1 MDNQT
6 KERIIEFNKR
16 FGLNTEFITDES
28 VLGYALNNTIY
39 INESIEQDYERTN
52 KHELLHFFED
62 TEEFQKLK
70 QDIFEANKENLEQIR
85 SEYELRYFGLYSEDE
100 INAGVLDNEIAIDLL
115 IDNSVIEYEDGLK
128 IGDEFLGNI
137 EHELEEKRYLNLTL
151 NNNIKNM
158 NLSKWEKIFVANYY
172 DGKERRIPQGKNKQE
187 AIKRDIDASLQKLYE
202 MGEADFK
209 IDVHSPEV
217 IREYE
222 SEINALKQRGEDTSY
237 LEANKESALKELAE
251 KFSKQLWEEYKHIV
265 DFIKNED
272 YEPSFKYLMLK
283 ETLTKTYKKDKSDGK
298 DKTIVKKR
306 DLHKSVAGHMVLNRT
321 TLDVIYNN
329 LENYDNFANLY
340 FAGLEIFNKTIAERN
355 GISLEGVETY
365 GKGKWLRFEGKES
378 NEAEYLKNAEK
389 LASLVKDTPW
399 CTKTLASTQLAEGDF
414 FVFVDNDGKPHI
426 AVKMSGEEIDEVRG
440 IQNGNAQ
447 ELEEDYRDVALSF
460 LENNKDIKNGKEW
473 LEKEEWNKRLIEYNR
488 KIDAGELKKEDIP
501 GLIHD
506 LFEITDYRSHGGENS
521 NKVEL
526 KKKFEK
532 IKGTIADYYECSEDE
547 IWIGDINFSETDYE
561 VCPYKVIFGNA
572 EFGYSQVI
580 DLGNLECIGGNA
592 NFEDSQITDLKNL
605 QRIGGDAYFKGSQIT
620 DLGKIKIYGEHDYNV
635 SKEVNQINKLLM
647 EYNRKI
653 ERGNI
658 EKEEVQDLINCVFT
672 IMANSFYVDKVK
684 KNLENIKNMLAEYYE
699 CGEEEIYIGDMKFS
713 KTDYEICP
721 YKVILGRANFLGS
734 QITDLGN
741 LKIIK
746 GGANFYGSQVTNLGN
761 LQVIENYA
769 DFSESKITDLGM
781 LQTINGMI
789 FWGDR
794 DDLRMQY
801 EARQAEKARREQE
814 ELMKIAK
821 EQRKDDFFEFV
832 DEVTDRVNGRENED
846 IEVENRGEEV
856 DD

>member
-1 MDNQT
+1 MIVKMDNET

-52 KHELLHFFED
+52 KHELLHFFEE

-70 QDIFEANKENLEQIR
+70 EQVFEANKENLEQIR
-85 SEYELRYFGLYSEDE
+85 SEYELRYFGFYSEDE
-100 INAGVLDNEIAIDLL
+100 IRAGVLDNEIAIDLL
-115 IDNSVIEYEDGLK
+115 IDNSVIEYDEGLSV
-128 IGDEFLGNI
+128 GDAFLGNI

-158 NLSKWEKIFVANYY
+158 NLSKWEKIFVANFY
-172 DGKERRIPQGKNKQE
+172 DGKERKMPHGKDKQQI
-187 AIKRDIDASLQKLYE
+187 IKSDIDASLQELYE
-202 MGEADFK
+202 MSETDFK

-222 SEINALKQRGEDTSY
+222 SEIKALQQRGENTSE
-237 LEANKESALKELAE
+237 LEANKERALQELAE

-283 ETLTKTYKKDKSDGK
+283 ETLTKTYKKDSLDGK

-306 DLHKSVAGHMVLNRT
+306 DLNKSVAGHMVLNKT

-340 FAGLEIFNKTIAERN
+340 FAGLEIFNKTTAEKN
-355 GISLEGVETY
+355 GISLDGVETY
-365 GKGKWLRFEGKES
+365 GKGKWLKFEGKSS
-378 NEAEYLKNAEK
+378 NKAEYLKNAEK

-526 KKKFEK
+526 KKNLEK
-532 IKGTIADYYECSEDE
+532 IKG
-547 IWIGDINFSETDYE
+547 
-561 VCPYKVIFGNA
+561 
-572 EFGYSQVI
+572 
-580 DLGNLECIGGNA
+580 
-592 NFEDSQITDLKNL
+592 
-605 QRIGGDAYFKGSQIT
+605 
-620 DLGKIKIYGEHDYNV
+620 
-635 SKEVNQINKLLM
+635 
-647 EYNRKI
+647 
-653 ERGNI
+653 
-658 EKEEVQDLINCVFT
+658 LI
-672 IMANSFYVDKVK
+672 
-684 KNLENIKNMLAEYYE
+684 AEY
-699 CGEEEIYIGDMKFS
+699 
-713 KTDYEICP
+713 
-721 YKVILGRANFLGS
+721 
-734 QITDLGN
+734 
-741 LKIIK
+741 
-746 GGANFYGSQVTNLGN
+746 
-761 LQVIENYA
+761 
-769 DFSESKITDLGM
+769 
-781 LQTINGMI
+781 
-789 FWGDR
+789 
-794 DDLRMQY
+794 
-801 EARQAEKARREQE
+801 
-814 ELMKIAK
+814 
-821 EQRKDDFFEFV
+821 
-832 DEVTDRVNGRENED
+832 
-846 IEVENRGEEV
+846 
-856 DD
+856 